1 MNEEK
6 LKVEL
11 YSCTEKEYQEH
22 RKKLLEENNKND
34 NNQEDNKET

>member
-6 LKVEL
+6 IKVEF
-11 YSCTEKEYQEH
+11 YSCTEKEYQDH
-22 RKKLLEENNKND
+22 RKKLLEND